1 MKISEM
7 EDVSK
12 ARPAQD
18 HSNFYIIDNS
28 DRSFASGNSNP
39 VNERSS
45 PSPSLSLSLLLSHSS
60 EISDKFLNNRI
71 KPDSYWVEPHYQR
84 E

>member
-7 EDVSK
+7 EVVSK
-12 ARPAQD
+12 ARPAED

-45 PSPSLSLSLLLSHSS
+45 PSLSLSYSLTLARSV
-60 EISDKFLNNRI
+60 ITFLITELNLT
-71 KPDSYWVEPHYQR
+71 VTG
-84 E
+84 

>member
-7 EDVSK
+7 EVVSK
-12 ARPAQD
+12 ARPAED

-45 PSPSLSLSLLLSHSS
+45 PSPSLSLSLSYSLTLARSV
-60 EISDKFLNNRI
+60 ITFLITELNLT
-71 KPDSYWVEPHYQR
+71 VTG
-84 E
+84 

>member
-1 MKISEM
+1 M

-45 PSPSLSLSLLLSHSS
+45 PSLSLLLSHSS
-60 EISDKFLNNRI
+60 EISDNFLNNRI

>member
-45 PSPSLSLSLLLSHSS
+45 PSLSLSLSYSLTLARSV
-60 EISDKFLNNRI
+60 ITFLITELNLT
-71 KPDSYWVEPHYQR
+71 VTG
-84 E
+84 